1 MRRERGAARCHAI
14 QRSKTH
20 TRCTQTAHHY
30 RCKKPTPLA
39 RARHGVTRERAPPS
53 SPKEHWLLRAGSKA
67 AEKPLETETVAPL
80 RRHLVLADEDAP
92 LRPAWS
98 GGAVGSKISL
108 EALGRRCLVSPII
121 RSFVRSF
128 GARTAHG
135 PCAALTTRFGHLQ
148 VPRSTPT
155 RTTARG
161 TATRAPSSARPSP

>member
-53 SPKEHWLLRAGSKA
+53 SPKEHWLLEAGSKA

-80 RRHLVLADEDAP
+80 RRHFVLADEDAP

-108 EALGRRCLVSPII
+108 AGRAFSIAEP
-121 RSFVRSF
+121 
-128 GARTAHG
+128 G
-135 PCAALTTRFGHLQ
+135 
-148 VPRSTPT
+148 
-155 RTTARG
+155 
-161 TATRAPSSARPSP
+161 RAPPRPAWSGRAQYRAGVTLNWRTP

>member
-1 MRRERGAARCHAI
+1 MQETHA
-14 QRSKTH
+14 T
-20 TRCTQTAHHY
+20 
-30 RCKKPTPLA
+30 LA

-121 RSFVRSF
+121 RSFVRSGRAF
-128 GARTAHG
+128 SIAEPG
-135 PCAALTTRFGHLQ
+135 
-148 VPRSTPT
+148 
-155 RTTARG
+155 
-161 TATRAPSSARPSP
+161 RAPPRPAWSGRAQYRAGVTLNWRTP